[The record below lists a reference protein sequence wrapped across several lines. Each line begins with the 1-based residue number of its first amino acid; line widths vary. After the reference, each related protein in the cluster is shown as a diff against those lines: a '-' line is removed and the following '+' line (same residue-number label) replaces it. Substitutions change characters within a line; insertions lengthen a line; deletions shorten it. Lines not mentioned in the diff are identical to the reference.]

1 MSADPARLACDPGR
15 KGGRAAFAYVFT
27 LPTAVL
33 QQAFKTLFVFNLLGN
48 YSTVI
53 YTNIDLDLEYKQNK
67 TTANQAKRGINI
79 LEDSIQNRSVN
90 CSAHSGR

>member
-27 LPTAVL
+27 LPTVAL
-33 QQAFKTLFVFNLLGN
+33 QQALFVLNLLGN

-53 YTNIDLDLEYKQNK
+53 YTNIELNK
-67 TTANQAKRGINI
+67 TKRH
-79 LEDSIQNRSVN
+79 LTKPKEV
-90 CSAHSGR
+90 